1 MARYYDCTK
10 QYMSYNDI
18 VYANRS
24 VMTGAVAIETDLKFD
39 NPMKDLHRQ
48 VGQLLILGFDGL
60 EAASPL
66 NASLAALQPG
76 GVILFARNIET
87 PRQTWKLLRDCQAT
101 TAVPMFLCVDLEGGT
116 VDRLKK
122 VIAPAPS
129 VKDVFST
136 GQPKLFRMHGNIL
149 GLESRALGF
158 NTDFAP
164 VLDLGFAASRA
175 VLTSRTASHD
185 PKDTI
190 AYAVE
195 FLRGLKAAHV
205 LGCGKHFPGL
215 GEANLDT
222 HHELP
227 SIPKPWKRLWAED
240 LLPYRE
246 LHTRLPFVMVAHAAY
261 PGATKDALP
270 ASLSRYW
277 MRDVLRRKIG
287 YRGLIVSDDLEMG
300 GVLAAGSIADVAVGT
315 LRAGADIFLVC
326 HNQELVWRAY
336 EAVIREAERDR
347 KFAAQVS
354 QAALR
359 VLAFKKRSAALRGF
373 AAEPKAKVVQKL
385 KRIVETFSELVGTSE
400 VRA

>member
-1 MARYYDCTK
+1 
-10 QYMSYNDI
+10 
-18 VYANRS
+18 
-24 VMTGAVAIETDLKFD
+24 
-39 NPMKDLHRQ
+39 MKDLQRQ

-60 EAASPL
+60 EADAPL

-136 GQPKLFRMHGNIL
+136 RQPKLFRMHGHIL

-175 VLTSRTASHD
+175 VLTSRTASQD
-185 PKDTI
+185 PQDTI
-190 AYAVE
+190 AYARE
-195 FLRGLKAAHV
+195 FLRGLKATHV

-227 SIPKPWKRLWAED
+227 SIPKPWKKLWAED

-347 KFAAQVS
+347 KFAVQVS
-354 QAALR
+354 QAAKR

-373 AAEPKAKVVQKL
+373 AAAPKAHVVQKL
-385 KRIVETFSELVGTSE
+385 KRIVETFAELVRTSE